1 MAKFLQVLCAEGAVD
16 DAVIAAH
23 RDRHAMADDDLV
35 AIIEYWHFRDPA
47 DCKNETLRRID
58 DGGKTVD
65 PHAAEIRDGKCAALK
80 FFRLHSLVARAVSQI
95 LREFADF
102 AERFVLRGANHRRQ
116 QSIFNRDGDAKI
128 DIRILEDRVAIKR
141 RIYSWHLDC

>member
-47 DCKNETLRRID
+47 DCKNETLWRID

-65 PHAAEIRDGKCAALK
+65 PHAAEIRDGERAALK
-80 FFRLHSLVARAVSQI
+80 FFRLHSLVARAMGQI
-95 LREFADF
+95 LHLLANLTQ
-102 AERFVLRGANHRRQ
+102 RFILRRANDRRQ
-116 QSIFNRDGDAKI
+116 HLHPQTSIPRA
-128 DIRILEDRVAIKR
+128 LP
-141 RIYSWHLDC
+141 